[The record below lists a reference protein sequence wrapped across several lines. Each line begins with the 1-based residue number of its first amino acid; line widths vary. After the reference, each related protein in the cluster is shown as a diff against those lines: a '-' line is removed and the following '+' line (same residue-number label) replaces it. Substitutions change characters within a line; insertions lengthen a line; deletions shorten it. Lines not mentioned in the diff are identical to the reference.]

1 MDEGEVEM
9 GTPQVAP
16 PGTPDTEPFD
26 DATVMAELGGVDMGT
41 PQVALPSVGTGTE
54 PLGNETPMDYAYSK
68 GKGDYKYAY
77 IKGKLHMIKGSYL
90 EKLRIDKKIDLIEI
104 IFNMIQTDPER
115 YKTVIELAMDREF
128 DTDDGY
134 LEYVTSESF
143 KTGDSTDE
151 YQTLQGIVDYPM
163 FIHRFFDALPG
174 AGETDVSSN
183 ERINSEI
190 DEDREIIDL
199 NPDTSV
205 ARSLFASASAKPS
218 KKSSKKKRSKKKKR
232 KSKSKRS
239 KKRSKRKSFKRYR
252 RK

>member
-1 MDEGEVEM
+1 MDAGEVEM

-16 PGTPDTEPFD
+16 PGTPDTVPFD
-26 DATVMAELGGVDMGT
+26 DAAELAAMREVEMRT
-41 PQVALPSVGTGTE
+41 PLGLVAPVIGTGTE
-54 PLGNETPMDYAYSK
+54 PLGNGTPMDYAYSK

-77 IKGKLHMIKGSYL
+77 INGKLHMIKESYL
-90 EKLRIDKKIDLIEI
+90 EGLSKLEKIEI
-104 IFNMIQTDPER
+104 IFNMIQADPEK

-143 KTGDSTDE
+143 KTDDSTDE
-151 YQTLQGIVDYPM
+151 YQKLKGIVDYPM

-199 NPDTSV
+199 NPVTSV
-205 ARSLFASASAKPS
+205 ARSLFGGGKRH

>member
-9 GTPQVAP
+9 GTPQVP
-16 PGTPDTEPFD
+16 PPETPDTEPFD
-26 DATVMAELGGVDMGT
+26 DATALAYMGVDMGT
-41 PQVALPSVGTGTE
+41 PQVAPVIGTGTQ
-54 PLGNETPMDYAYSK
+54 PLVNETPMDYAYSK
-68 GKGDYKYAY
+68 EKGDYKYAY
-77 IKGKLHMIKGSYL
+77 IKGKLHMIKESYL
-90 EKLRIDKKIDLIEI
+90 ENLRIDKKIDLIEI
-104 IFNMIQTDPER
+104 IFNMIKTDPER

-151 YQTLQGIVDYPM
+151 YQTLQGIVGYPM
-163 FIHRFFDALPG
+163 FIHRFFYALPG

-205 ARSLFASASAKPS
+205 ARSLFGGGKRHH
-218 KKSSKKKRSKKKKR
+218 KKNTKKRSKKKKR

>member
-16 PGTPDTEPFD
+16 PETPDTVPFD
-26 DATVMAELGGVDMGT
+26 DAAALADMDGVVMGT
-41 PQVALPSVGTGTE
+41 PRVAPPSVGTGTQ
-54 PLGNETPMDYAYSK
+54 PLVNETPMDYAYSK
-68 GKGDYKYAY
+68 EKGDYKYAY

-90 EKLRIDKKIDLIEI
+90 EGLSKPEKIEI
-104 IFNMIQTDPER
+104 IFNMIKKDPGKYR
-115 YKTVIELAMDREF
+115 YLIETEMRREF
-128 DTDDGY
+128 NPEDY
-134 LEYVTSESF
+134 VEYVTSESF

-163 FIHRFFDALPG
+163 FIQSFFRYLPG
-174 AGETDVSSN
+174 AGEVSVSLN
-183 ERINSEI
+183 ERIKSEI
-190 DEDREIIDL
+190 DKDREIIDL
-199 NPDTSV
+199 KPDTSV
-205 ARSLFASASAKPS
+205 SRSLFASASAKPS